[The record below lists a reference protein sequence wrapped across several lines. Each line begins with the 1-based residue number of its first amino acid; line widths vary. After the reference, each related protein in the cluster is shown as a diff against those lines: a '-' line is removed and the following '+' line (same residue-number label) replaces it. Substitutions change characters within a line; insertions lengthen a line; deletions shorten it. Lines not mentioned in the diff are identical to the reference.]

1 MPAMT
6 PDELRTLGEDIRQ
19 NGLRSPI
26 VLFIPGCYDD
36 DDEPS
41 AAVLLDGK
49 NRLDA
54 LEAAGFTP
62 RFTQDVDP
70 RLADRDIVTS
80 LDLDAATFWPVEHLY
95 EWDGGERLDPWEIK
109 REIAE
114 HEQAIAAVGVKA
126 AKPKRSEDKVIENYM
141 TTFTPNLRI
150 LVGDLGYFG
159 YNLLDRIESEVRAMR
174 AEMAAEGNDVDAA
187 ASAQE
192 RKAAM
197 AAG

>member
-1 MPAMT
+1 VSTTPEAKKGSWRDTIAVHQACEKMPAMT

-80 LDLDAATFWPVEHLY
+80 LDLDAAPS
-95 EWDGGERLDPWEIK
+95 G
-109 REIAE
+109 
-114 HEQAIAAVGVKA
+114 
-126 AKPKRSEDKVIENYM
+126 RSSTCMNGMVANAW
-141 TTFTPNLRI
+141 TPGRSSGRSPSMSRQSRPSVSRRRNRSGPRI
-150 LVGDLGYFG
+150 
-159 YNLLDRIESEVRAMR
+159 R
-174 AEMAAEGNDVDAA
+174 
-187 ASAQE
+187 
-192 RKAAM
+192 
-197 AAG
+197 

>member
-1 MPAMT
+1 
-6 PDELRTLGEDIRQ
+6 
-19 NGLRSPI
+19 
-26 VLFIPGCYDD
+26 
-36 DDEPS
+36 
-41 AAVLLDGK
+41 
-49 NRLDA
+49 
-54 LEAAGFTP
+54 
-62 RFTQDVDP
+62 
-70 RLADRDIVTS
+70 
-80 LDLDAATFWPVEHLY
+80 
-95 EWDGGERLDPWEIK
+95 
-109 REIAE
+109 
-114 HEQAIAAVGVKA
+114 
-126 AKPKRSEDKVIENYM
+126 VIENYM